1 MVNNGAAAVKH
12 DVCMTPER
20 TTNTTSSRERLN
32 GGNVTF
38 RSTCL
43 RGAADCARGSA
54 NLLFS
59 VDLAKE
65 VKYKVE
71 QLFYQPWPRHCSQ
84 DRTAYYSSKQN
95 KNCEYFILQDLS
107 FWFCLLDNSGNSV

>member
-1 MVNNGAAAVKH
+1 MIRAHFVSEREMVNNGAAAVKH

-71 QLFYQPWPRHCSQ
+71 QLFYHPWPSALFTR
-84 DRTAYYSSKQN
+84 QN
-95 KNCEYFILQDLS
+95 
-107 FWFCLLDNSGNSV
+107 CLLL